1 MTRFWEDT
9 HSALS
14 NRLFA
19 AGESGLVFW
28 VWAFTVWS
36 IHRGGWS
43 YVKDTLSPLMDDNG
57 VAAVL
62 SVMVVAVIAVS
73 ASSLIVDRL
82 TLPVLRLLEGYWPD
96 AAHGLRAK
104 RIARWQEESR
114 KLEEV
119 PPAAESSAH
128 DEVAASVALRRFPPH
143 SEVMPTRLGNIIRAG
158 ERRPATWYGLDA
170 VIVWPQFWL
179 VLPEHPRADLS
190 TARSELNKAVGAFIW
205 AIASCA
211 LCVLWLPSV
220 LVGLTVAW
228 LVWRWWIPAAA
239 STYATLVS
247 AVFDTH
253 RFNLYDA
260 LHYPRPTTPKDEPSR
275 GKALTRSLWDD
286 PSQAPEAYA
295 ADKGHDT
302 RQD

>member
-190 TARSELNKAVGAFIW
+190 TARSEL
-205 AIASCA
+205 
-211 LCVLWLPSV
+211 
-220 LVGLTVAW
+220 
-228 LVWRWWIPAAA
+228 WRWWIPAAA